1 MQNLLIVED
10 NLIQSHFLA
19 NSICKNIPNIR
30 LYNIVSTGIEA
41 IEIIKREKV
50 DIIILD
56 LKLPDMNGIDII
68 KYIEQNNIVK
78 YISSIII
85 ITGEISLLSKI
96 IGNKY
101 VYSYCSKTN
110 TTDSAIN
117 LIRDL
122 ADEKQKE
129 YSKDSI
135 KTRIKEELEK
145 IRFDFSYLGTKYL
158 FECINECYYK
168 NDIYDINLNRDIYP
182 IISKKYHKTINSIK
196 VSIFQANYIMYYEND
211 INALCDYF
219 GYTIID
225 KPKTKEIISTILQKL
240 KK

>member
-10 NLIQSHFLA
+10 NLIQSHFLV

-85 ITGEISLLSKI
+85 ITGEISLLAKI

-122 ADEKQKE
+122 ADENK
-129 YSKDSI
+129 
-135 KTRIKEELEK
+135 RNVVK
-145 IRFDFSYLGTKYL
+145 I
-158 FECINECYYK
+158 
-168 NDIYDINLNRDIYP
+168 
-182 IISKKYHKTINSIK
+182 
-196 VSIFQANYIMYYEND
+196 Q
-211 INALCDYF
+211 
-219 GYTIID
+219 
-225 KPKTKEIISTILQKL
+225 
-240 KK
+240 